1 MKENRFTTDLPEMMV
16 GMYAAEDVRRH
27 WTEEVVDQD
36 AGEVIPV
43 DRSEL
48 VLERGTLIDADVASR
63 LAFHLQAGDIKE
75 VAVTDVQ
82 RTARLYE
89 RGSFLPWKVTFALG
103 TKTETLILYARSLD
117 DASAIAKDYIERTRK
132 GYFVLQTVA
141 SFKECIVIEKEF
153 KEDEMMDADGNPIER
168 AFYQLDTAAL
178 WRETGTAECHIFIA
192 LARDVDEAREQ
203 VEDWINH
210 RANKRM
216 QQLAEE
222 NNADSGEYKRLF
234 AGFDLSV
241 IAGTK
246 IPCTA
251 TVPVEQ
257 SKDFYA
263 ELEEKQNNKQGK
275 EA

>member
-16 GMYAAEDVRRH
+16 GMYAAEDIRRH
-27 WTEEVVDQD
+27 WTEEVVDED

-89 RGSFLPWKVTFALG
+89 RGSFLPWKVTFAVG

-132 GYFVLQTVA
+132 GYFVLQTVT
-141 SFKECIVIEKEF
+141 SFKECIVIEREF
-153 KEDEMMDADGNPIER
+153 TEEEMRDADGNPIER
-168 AFYQLDTAAL
+168 AFYQLDTVAA
-178 WRETGTAECHIFIA
+178 WRDGDFAESHIFIA
-192 LARDVDEAREQ
+192 LARDVDEARAQ
-203 VEDWINH
+203 VEDWING

-216 QQLAEE
+216 QQLA
-222 NNADSGEYKRLF
+222 ADNQADGQEYKRLF

-251 TVPVEQ
+251 TVPAEQ

-263 ELEEKQNNKQGK
+263 EQEENTKNHEK

>member
-16 GMYAAEDVRRH
+16 GMYAAEDIRRH
-27 WTEEVVDQD
+27 WTEEVVDED

-89 RGSFLPWKVTFALG
+89 RGSFLPWKVAFAVG

-117 DASAIAKDYIERTRK
+117 DASTIAKDYIERTRK
-132 GYFVLQTVA
+132 GYFVLQTVT
-141 SFKECIVIEKEF
+141 SFKECIVIEREF
-153 KEDEMMDADGNPIER
+153 TEEEMRDADGNPIER
-168 AFYQLDTAAL
+168 AFYQLDTVAA
-178 WRETGTAECHIFIA
+178 WRDGDFAESHIFIA
-192 LARDVDEAREQ
+192 LARDVDEARAQ
-203 VEDWINH
+203 VEDWING

-216 QQLAEE
+216 QQLA
-222 NNADSGEYKRLF
+222 ADNQADGLEYKRLF

-251 TVPVEQ
+251 TVPAEQ

-263 ELEEKQNNKQGK
+263 EQEENTKNQEK

>member
-27 WTEEVVDQD
+27 WTEDIADEDTGDIVT
-36 AGEVIPV
+36 V

-63 LAFHLQAGDIKE
+63 LAFHIQAGDIKE

-89 RGSFLPWKVTFALG
+89 RGSFLPWKVAFAVDS
-103 TKTETLILYARSLD
+103 KTETLILYARSLD

-132 GYFVLQTVA
+132 GYFSLQTVT

-153 KEDEMMDADGNPIER
+153 KEDEMTDADGNPIER
-168 AFYQLDTAAL
+168 AFYQLDTVAV
-178 WRETGTAECHIFIA
+178 WRDGNFGESHIFIA
-192 LARDVDEAREQ
+192 LARDVDEARAQ
-203 VEDWINH
+203 VEGWING

-216 QQLAEE
+216 QQLA
-222 NNADSGEYKRLF
+222 ADNQDDGLEYKRLF

-251 TVPVEQ
+251 TVPAEQ

-263 ELEEKQNNKQGK
+263 EQEENTKNQEK

>member
-16 GMYAAEDVRRH
+16 GMYAAEDIRRH
-27 WTEEVVDQD
+27 WTDDITDEDTGDIVT
-36 AGEVIPV
+36 V

-63 LAFHLQAGDIKE
+63 LAFHLQAGDITG

-82 RTARLYE
+82 RTGRLYE
-89 RGSFLPWKVTFALG
+89 RGGFMPWKVTFAVG

-117 DASAIAKDYIERTRK
+117 DASAIAKDYIERSRK
-132 GYFVLQTVA
+132 GYFSLQTVA

-153 KEDEMMDADGNPIER
+153 KEDEMRDADGNPIER
-168 AFYQLDTAAL
+168 AFYQLDTAAH
-178 WRETGTAECHIFIA
+178 WREGDFAECHVFIA
-192 LARDVDEAREQ
+192 LARDVDEARAQ
-203 VEDWINH
+203 VEEWIDG
-210 RANKRM
+210 RAKKRM
-216 QQLAEE
+216 QQLAAE
-222 NNADSGEYKRLF
+222 NAGDSSEYKRLF

-251 TVPVEQ
+251 TVPAEQ
-257 SKDFYA
+257 SKEFYQDQ
-263 ELEEKQNNKQGK
+263 EK